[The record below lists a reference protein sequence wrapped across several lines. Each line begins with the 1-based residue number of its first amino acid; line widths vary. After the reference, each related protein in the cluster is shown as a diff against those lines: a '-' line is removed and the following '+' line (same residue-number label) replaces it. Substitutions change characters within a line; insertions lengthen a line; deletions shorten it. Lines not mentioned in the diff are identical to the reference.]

1 MPLCS
6 FLLSQCTRR
15 CQVTDGCASPWPSH
29 KYQAHEK
36 AAYWSP
42 PPSGCLAIFPCSSHS
57 LCQNE
62 WGIIHVGVSVCG
74 AGQQD
79 LGMAKAGCAET
90 PKPFLVV
97 RLPSE
102 TERLA
107 CHMHLRIVPGRPS
120 LAEAPKGDVFCGEAY
135 VMLALKILGR
145 KEKESIT

>member
-90 PKPFLVV
+90 PKPFWSLGCHL
-97 RLPSE
+97 RLRGWHAICTSGSYQVAPALQKPLKGMCFV
-102 TERLA
+102 ERL
-107 CHMHLRIVPGRPS
+107 M
-120 LAEAPKGDVFCGEAY
+120 
-135 VMLALKILGR
+135 
-145 KEKESIT
+145 